1 MEIDNFSYS
10 HRCTSTVRLWSGAR
24 SVCQHRRV
32 PLRHFLRFFRPP
44 LPQKC
49 SVLYFLTCST
59 SSWVQEANTEFA
71 QSPCSWSR
79 NLLLTHPAMKS
90 VPTDPNQLRDFSGR
104 VSLHFIS
111 YDPYDLS
118 STKSHPPGMISMPGR
133 SPGRVSIACQIEGT
147 KTPKCWLLVGR
158 TSALR
163 TVVRPAAIA
172 SLP

>member
-59 SSWVQEANTEFA
+59 SSWVQ
-71 QSPCSWSR
+71 R
-79 NLLLTHPAMKS
+79 
-90 VPTDPNQLRDFSGR
+90 
-104 VSLHFIS
+104 
-111 YDPYDLS
+111 
-118 STKSHPPGMISMPGR
+118 
-133 SPGRVSIACQIEGT
+133 
-147 KTPKCWLLVGR
+147 R
-158 TSALR
+158 TL
-163 TVVRPAAIA
+163 
-172 SLP
+172 SLPRVLARGVEIFFSRIQR

>member
-1 MEIDNFSYS
+1 VVRGAFGVPTPA
-10 HRCTSTVRLWSGAR
+10 RPATSLS
-24 SVCQHRRV
+24 S
-32 PLRHFLRFFRPP
+32 FLPTAFAPKVFGFVFPD
-44 LPQKC
+44 L
-49 SVLYFLTCST
+49 LYVILGP
-59 SSWVQEANTEFA
+59 EANTEFA

-104 VSLHFIS
+104 VSLHFYIRM
-111 YDPYDLS
+111 
-118 STKSHPPGMISMPGR
+118 THTICQAQNRTRQGMISMPR
-133 SPGRVSIACQIEGT
+133 KVTRKSISIACQIEGT